1 MNLSN
6 DNPEGCRQIA
16 RCGGLEILASLI
28 AGHFPAF
35 SLPLPHSSHARNG
48 SFPSKSNLTIYH
60 CTNAPLTDQE
70 LDFLIAILGLLVNLV
85 EKDGGNRYIFSL
97 TPVFFL
103 IDKMLHIFTN
113 FRQHTISVI
122 SCPCLWILFYLVQ
135 IGNEKI
141 FIHSVAL
148 HCRSQLA
155 AASVSP
161 PRHVGL
167 DLKKQ
172 SNIIPILC
180 SIFLAN
186 QGTEEAA
193 GEEKCLSWVRD
204 LLYIFKVHLIHCLK
218 LLI

>member
-35 SLPLPHSSHARNG
+35 SLPLPRSSHARNG

-60 CTNAPLTDQE
+60 CTNTPLTDQE

-103 IDKMLHIFTN
+103 IDKCCISLQTLGNTIF
-113 FRQHTISVI
+113 VI
-122 SCPCLWILFYLVQ
+122 SCPCLWILFYLVH
-135 IGNEKI
+135 IGNEKTYD
-141 FIHSVAL
+141 HSVPL

-155 AASVSP
+155 AASVSL
-161 PRHVGL
+161 PRLVGL

-204 LLYIFKVHLIHCLK
+204 LLYIFQVHLIHCLK